1 MRHRWLLVLGC
12 IIGLTLVVTLT
23 VFFLALGAPTPAYS
37 AADASWAACP
47 SSAAT
52 AASLE
57 ELPPE
62 LLAQIGLP
70 APALG
75 DVGQGWC
82 EGCTC
87 FRRCVFGASGGLMM
101 REPRSTFREC
111 QRACGCVLPLPETGC
126 GDGVRR
132 NESRI
137 AWFGTVL
144 HFSEECDDG
153 NTVAGDGCDRWFA
166 SLTVVAIFS
175 FHPSILP
182 SINSYL
188 HTAICVG
195 AG

>member
-62 LLAQIGLP
+62 LLAQMGLP

-87 FRRCVFGASGGLMM
+87 FRGCVWGVWWADDAGASVDLS
-101 REPRSTFREC
+101 RVS
-111 QRACGCVLPLPETGC
+111 ACLRMC
-126 GDGVRR
+126 
-132 NESRI
+132 
-137 AWFGTVL
+137 
-144 HFSEECDDG
+144 
-153 NTVAGDGCDRWFA
+153 
-166 SLTVVAIFS
+166 
-175 FHPSILP
+175 PSP
-182 SINSYL
+182 
-188 HTAICVG
+188 A
-195 AG
+195 